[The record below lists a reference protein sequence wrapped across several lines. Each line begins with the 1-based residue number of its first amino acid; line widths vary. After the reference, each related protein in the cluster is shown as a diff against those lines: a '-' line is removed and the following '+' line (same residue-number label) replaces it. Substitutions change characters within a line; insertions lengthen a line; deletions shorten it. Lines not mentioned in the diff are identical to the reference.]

1 MSDTQGSKSPLEF
14 YFDFSSPYGYLA
26 SSQIDAIGAK
36 HGRHVAWHPILLGA
50 VFKVSGGAPLTTIPL
65 KGEYAVRDMGRCA
78 RLLGIPFKLPTKF
91 PIPTQHAARL
101 TLWAGAADE
110 AMAKQLAVSLYRAYF
125 ADDRDISNPDV
136 CADVAAQTGL
146 DRAAAVA
153 GMTDGAVKE
162 ALKIEVEQAIARKV
176 FGSPYFIVDGEP
188 FWGADRLDQVE
199 RWLATGGW

>member
-1 MSDTQGSKSPLEF
+1 MPRPIDF

-26 SSQIDAIGAK
+26 STRIDAIAAK
-36 HGRHVAWHPILLGA
+36 HNRHVVWHPILLGA

-65 KGEYAVRDMGRCA
+65 KGEYSVRDMARCA
-78 RLLGIPFKLPTKF
+78 RLLDIAFKLPSKF

-101 TLWAGAADE
+101 TLWLGRTDEDGA
-110 AMAKQLAVSLYRAYF
+110 KRLAAALYRAYF

-136 CADVAAQTGL
+136 CADVAAQCGL

-153 GMTDGAVKE
+153 GMNDTAVKD
-162 ALKIEVEQAIARKV
+162 ALKAEVDRAIEAKV